1 MRLLLIHADY
11 IEYAPLQPAIKE
23 PEKIENIGK
32 YERVDECLV
41 AFCTIEKIDEE
52 NPEEIVKLA
61 TEAIIEHV
69 KMVKANRV
77 VVYPYAHLSS
87 DLASP
92 KNAIKILHKLK
103 EELEKIIEVKLAP
116 FGWYKTFTLK
126 CKGHPLS
133 ELSRTIV
140 PKEEKKKEE
149 KHIPSSFLILTP
161 DGKEIPIDLSNP
173 NTFLNLDIDPTLI
186 KLIKNEAGIK
196 EKHQAPAHI
205 KIMKKLELIDYEPAS
220 DVGHFRFYPKG
231 MIIKTALEEFA
242 NNFAIK
248 ELKAMRIETPM
259 IYKLDEP
266 DIAEQASRFKEKDYR
281 LKVDNK
287 EFILRFAGDFGL
299 FRMMKDAIMS
309 YKQLPIRV
317 YELSP
322 SFRLEQSGECV
333 GLKRLRAFT
342 MPDIHCFCKNLE
354 EGLLE
359 YKLLF
364 EKYTEFTN
372 SMEIE
377 YAIAFRVVKE
387 FYLKNKE
394 WIVSLLKIAN
404 KPALIEILPEM
415 KHYWILKHE
424 YQAIDSTGGNIQL
437 ATLQLDVEDAAR
449 YGIYY
454 VDENGEKKGCII
466 LHSSMG
472 SIERWIGVILEQA
485 AKDMENNKVPKL
497 PLWLSPIQVRIIPV
511 NMNYLDKAIEIA
523 LKINENN
530 IRADVDDRNESVAKK
545 IRDAET
551 EWIPYIVVLGEK
563 EVSTGELSV
572 RIRGEGIV
580 SKKLE
585 ELIEE
590 INKKI
595 SSKPRVP
602 LCLPIRLSARPSFK

>member
-1 MRLLLIHADY
+1 LIHADY

-32 YERVDECLV
+32 YERIDECLV
-41 AFCTIEKIDEE
+41 AFCSVEKIDEK
-52 NPEEIVKLA
+52 NPEEIVKFA

-69 KMVKANRV
+69 KMIKADKV
-77 VVYPYAHLSS
+77 VIYPYAHLSS

-92 KNAIKILHKLK
+92 KNAMEILHKLK
-103 EELEKIIEVKLAP
+103 EELEKIIEVKLVP

-173 NTFLNLDIDPTLI
+173 NSFLNLDIDPTLI

-196 EKHQAPAHI
+196 EKHQTPAHI
-205 KIMKKLELIDYEPAS
+205 KIMKKLELLDYENAS
-220 DVGHFRFYPKG
+220 DIGHFRFYPKG
-231 MIIKTALEEFA
+231 VIIKTSLEEYA

-266 DIAEQASRFKEKDYR
+266 DIAEQASRFRERDYR
-281 LKVDNK
+281 LKVDNR

-299 FRMMKDAIMS
+299 FRMMKDVIMS
-309 YKQLPIRV
+309 YKQLPIRI

-342 MPDIHCFCKNLE
+342 MPDIHCFCKDLE
-354 EGLLE
+354 EGLSE

-377 YAIAFRVVKE
+377 YTIAFRVVKE
-387 FYLKNKE
+387 FYSKNKE

-437 ATLQLDVEDAAR
+437 ATLQLDIEDAAR

-454 VDENGEKKGCII
+454 VDENGDKKGCII

-485 AKDMENNKVPKL
+485 AKDMENNKIPKL

-523 LKINENN
+523 LKINEND

-545 IRDAET
+545 IRDAEM
-551 EWIPYIVVLGEK
+551 EWIPYIVVIGEK
-563 EVSTGELSV
+563 EASSGELSV
-572 RIRGEGIV
+572 RIRGEGI
-580 SKKLE
+580 SNKKLD

-590 INKKI
+590 INKRI

-602 LCLPIRLSARPSFK
+602 LCLPIRLSARPYFR

>member
-1 MRLLLIHADY
+1 LRILLIHADY

-32 YERVDECLV
+32 YERIDECLV
-41 AFCTIEKIDEE
+41 AFCSVEKIDEK
-52 NPEEIVKLA
+52 NPEEIVKFA

-69 KMVKANRV
+69 KMIKADKV
-77 VVYPYAHLSS
+77 VIYPYAHLSS

-92 KNAIKILHKLK
+92 KNAMEILHKLK
-103 EELEKIIEVKLAP
+103 EELEKIIEVKLVP

-173 NTFLNLDIDPTLI
+173 NSFLNLDIDPTLI

-196 EKHQAPAHI
+196 EKHQTPAHI
-205 KIMKKLELIDYEPAS
+205 KIMKKLELLDYENAS
-220 DVGHFRFYPKG
+220 DIGHFRFYPKG
-231 MIIKTALEEFA
+231 VIIKTSLEEYA

-266 DIAEQASRFKEKDYR
+266 DIAEQASRFRERDYR
-281 LKVDNK
+281 LKVDNR

-299 FRMMKDAIMS
+299 FRMMKDVIMS
-309 YKQLPIRV
+309 YKQLPIRI

-342 MPDIHCFCKNLE
+342 MPDIHCFCKDLE
-354 EGLLE
+354 EGLSE

-377 YAIAFRVVKE
+377 YTIAFRVVKE
-387 FYLKNKE
+387 FYSKNKE

-437 ATLQLDVEDAAR
+437 ATLQLDIEDAAR

-454 VDENGEKKGCII
+454 VDENGDKKGCII

-485 AKDMENNKVPKL
+485 AKDMENNKIPKL

-523 LKINENN
+523 LKINEND

-545 IRDAET
+545 IRDAEM
-551 EWIPYIVVLGEK
+551 EWIPYIVVIGEK
-563 EVSTGELSV
+563 EASSGELSV
-572 RIRGEGIV
+572 RIRGEGI
-580 SKKLE
+580 SNKKLD

-590 INKKI
+590 INKRI

-602 LCLPIRLSARPSFK
+602 LCLPIRLSARPYFR